1 MFVVLLCLVCFGPME
16 IWTEALL
23 LVLYRV
29 PPLHYGSVSLIF
41 STEAASS
48 PSLTDNNWTEAE
60 DGVLLEWVEG
70 SDEMRWGMAH
80 THGPHAHKHK
90 THTVITHIT
99 RSAASTRTSV
109 NAARTG
115 CSQLKVEGSVAACL
129 KSHAEGADTLIM
141 KTELFC
147 FLSLSLD
154 GYSTIDQRDKDSK
167 YKSIDGSSDL
177 QEREPLKVR
186 AEVSEARHVSTS
198 V

>member
-1 MFVVLLCLVCFGPME
+1 M
-16 IWTEALL
+16 

-29 PPLHYGSVSLIF
+29 PPLHYGAVSLIF

-70 SDEMRWGMAH
+70 SDEMRCLWGTAH

-90 THTVITHIT
+90 TRTVITHVT
-99 RSAASTRTSV
+99 RSAASTRTYV

-129 KSHAEGADTLIM
+129 KSHAEGADTPIVI
-141 KTELFC
+141 TELFC

-167 YKSIDGSSDL
+167 YKSSDGSSDL
-177 QEREPLKVR
+177 QEQEPLKVR